1 MNAIQETLRFD
12 DLAPYLLL
20 QNGNYLYKIPFRGG
34 WAVLKVYFG
43 SHSNWV
49 RLTKSLSNVL
59 LLGQTSYWPRTRLRV
74 ERECLELWSRHG
86 FRVFDWYDDVEVIA
100 PNCPPGGYLLC
111 GYVDAPTIEDHLV
124 DPSIPVEQRFAT
136 YRRFLREWC
145 RRHDVAS
152 RECEPSLV
160 HENGDFGHVMLVGDE
175 FLWFD
180 LEIVYRSR
188 SHVEEFLG
196 HEIIQYLW
204 YLLRKAPAEL
214 RERLVPE
221 TVAHYPNRARLAA
234 APRVF
239 LDHPRWWMR
248 IGRRLDALRTKA
260 RKPTSKYNVAREL
273 RAEIERAAA
282 EGR

>member
-1 MNAIQETLRFD
+1 
-12 DLAPYLLL
+12 
-20 QNGNYLYKIPFRGG
+20 
-34 WAVLKVYFG
+34 
-43 SHSNWV
+43 
-49 RLTKSLSNVL
+49 
-59 LLGQTSYWPRTRLRV
+59 
-74 ERECLELWSRHG
+74 
-86 FRVFDWYDDVEVIA
+86 
-100 PNCPPGGYLLC
+100 
-111 GYVDAPTIEDHLV
+111 
-124 DPSIPVEQRFAT
+124 
-136 YRRFLREWC
+136 
-145 RRHDVAS
+145 VAS